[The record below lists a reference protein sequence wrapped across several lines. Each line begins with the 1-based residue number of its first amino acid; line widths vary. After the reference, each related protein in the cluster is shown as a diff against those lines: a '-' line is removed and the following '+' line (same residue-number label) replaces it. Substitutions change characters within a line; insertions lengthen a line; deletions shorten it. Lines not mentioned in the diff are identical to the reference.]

1 MKKMQPIH
9 RFAAYIVCGFILAV
23 ALGFF
28 LKGEHTDTTPTSQ
41 IMQESMQE
49 EPVPDMANLPEG
61 GLEAVPKEVDSN
73 VIDIT
78 ESLDDDALV
87 VDGDEH
93 SDARDSFDWNED
105 VWDNPLSIFSLQALS
120 EIDEA
125 DEIEAVMLPEVKG
138 RIAIIIDDMGIDMK
152 HSYALMDMEGPFTLS
167 FLPYAKKID
176 SQTEFARKKHHALMI
191 HMPMEAVSGVMMDT
205 PGLLKVGTSSN
216 AFVEQ
221 LGMNLSRMHGYTG
234 LNNHMGSLLTQ
245 DEGKMRLLMQELK
258 EQGLYFIDSRTIN
271 TSVAA
276 DIAEAEGIPYLVRDV
291 FLDHDPRPE
300 AIMASLE
307 LAEKIA
313 ADKGLAIAI
322 GHPKR
327 ETVEAIRKWAPTLKA
342 KGYEL
347 VTIDQLIQEAY
358 PEFQVKEVDDFSLIA
373 SPHQSHITALSIFD

>member
-1 MKKMQPIH
+1 
-9 RFAAYIVCGFILAV
+9 
-23 ALGFF
+23 
-28 LKGEHTDTTPTSQ
+28 
-41 IMQESMQE
+41 
-49 EPVPDMANLPEG
+49 
-61 GLEAVPKEVDSN
+61 
-73 VIDIT
+73 
-78 ESLDDDALV
+78 
-87 VDGDEH
+87 
-93 SDARDSFDWNED
+93 
-105 VWDNPLSIFSLQALS
+105 
-120 EIDEA
+120 
-125 DEIEAVMLPEVKG
+125 
-138 RIAIIIDDMGIDMK
+138 
-152 HSYALMDMEGPFTLS
+152 
-167 FLPYAKKID
+167 
-176 SQTEFARKKHHALMI
+176 
-191 HMPMEAVSGVMMDT
+191 MEAVSGVMMDT